1 MTPLRYCRT
10 LLATGALL
18 CLIADAGAVPAQ
30 DPETVFRA
38 AAQAARLGTVPPPP
52 SGVRDLAWSELSP
65 RGWDARNTLRRWAVA
80 DLEHDDAK
88 IRTAAAGIRREWDLA
103 PTVNPPA
110 NTAVRLTAF
119 MLPLG
124 NGKQAARTAIL
135 SPYTVSLAPYDGDG
149 AVTPMPPAN
158 QMVLVTFN
166 REVPVSMFRYPIW
179 VSGKISLQPTSTRH
193 GRVAYRMADATW
205 EPYPYGKY
213 PLPQYQWQR

>member
-18 CLIADAGAVPAQ
+18 CLFADAGAVPAQ

-110 NTAVRLTAF
+110 REHL
-119 MLPLG
+119 
-124 NGKQAARTAIL
+124 AALQRYLSSQTGVTAIGRYGAFKYNNQDHSIL
-135 SPYTVSLAPYDGDG
+135 MGLLAAENSADG
-149 AVTPMPPAN
+149 AQHDLWAINTDDEYQESSRITATG
-158 QMVLVTFN
+158 LV
-166 REVPVSMFRYPIW
+166 
-179 VSGKISLQPTSTRH
+179 K
-193 GRVAYRMADATW
+193 D
-205 EPYPYGKY
+205 
-213 PLPQYQWQR
+213 